1 MRIMMEECSPY
12 LDEWP
17 YGGLHESRP
26 SDRDAAPPEELDR
39 YHLRYHYHCRY
50 GDDDAGLLE
59 SALARPQASMFGQDA
74 YPSVWGKAGALVHS
88 LVSNH
93 AVSNHALV
101 DGNKRLG

>member
-1 MRIMMEECSPY
+1 HHNTLAHDR
-12 LDEWP
+12 
-17 YGGLHESRP
+17 RP
-26 SDRDAAPPEELDR
+26 CQSHAPRRSHHAEAIKNYQTRDLINLGYVAL
-39 YHLRYHYHCRY
+39 
-50 GDDDAGLLE
+50 
-59 SALARPQASMFGQDA
+59 ALARPQASMFGQDA